1 MSKLERQ
8 RKGLQLLLAPFPI
21 SGIVFVILLDLDA
34 PFLISAAIA
43 GAVLILASVFL
54 FKSTQVPAA
63 WIENDILKIRG
74 GFSTTTEIPLKNVES
89 MRYVT
94 GERHDNK
101 YAEIQRDA
109 LFVKMNGYD
118 EWEIP
123 VIDQV
128 EHLKDNR
135 LYEFIKNNFYD
146 LPYHEQIN

>member
-21 SGIVFVILLDLDA
+21 SGIAFVMLLDLDA

-43 GAVLILASVFL
+43 GFVLVSASVFL

-74 GFSTTTEIPLKNVES
+74 GFSTTTEIPLINVES

-94 GERHDNK
+94 GERHGNK
-101 YAEIQRDA
+101 SSEIQRDA
-109 LFVKMNGYD
+109 LFVKMKGFD

-123 VIDQV
+123 VTDKV
-128 EHLKDNR
+128 EHLKDCR